1 LRLTETTAEYAYF
14 TQLGVAL
21 FGDNGLLTTLGR
33 LEALGVGCLNES
45 GSLVLGTLVANCDEM
60 SVGALT
66 RYLNELVSERS
77 VFRGLSRLERQGII
91 TKTSGRVRLSAEWEQ
106 QFERLLTDADE
117 CCPRKRRG
125 DSRRKLEQAAN
136 LARLRKGL
144 LTDAERSY
152 LKSQNCVY
160 CDATGLQQQHF
171 PPKKFIEDFTVINNR
186 HFIWPICAH
195 CNDAEKNFIRSLP
208 PIPEIELF
216 SVTSSDTLDSD
227 LLLLYRRESEKEIMR
242 FHEAHMVA
250 DRTEAYSAILRCV
263 VLWMSLDVLGL
274 TDESDRY
281 DPRGGYLRDENT
293 LRVPLRLRIREA
305 FQNEP
310 GPVPWLNVTLRLE
323 AEVSEFSYGEFDK
336 STVRHLVA
344 AHPMKATKPRNTGV
358 GITTTPIIAT
368 ATTPPRISVT

>member
-195 CNDAEKNFIRSLP
+195 CNQS
-208 PIPEIELF
+208 
-216 SVTSSDTLDSD
+216 
-227 LLLLYRRESEKEIMR
+227 
-242 FHEAHMVA
+242 
-250 DRTEAYSAILRCV
+250 
-263 VLWMSLDVLGL
+263 
-274 TDESDRY
+274 
-281 DPRGGYLRDENT
+281 
-293 LRVPLRLRIREA
+293 LRLNCFLLPQA
-305 FQNEP
+305 
-310 GPVPWLNVTLRLE
+310 TLWIQTFFCYIEGSQRK
-323 AEVSEFSYGEFDK
+323 K
-336 STVRHLVA
+336 S
-344 AHPMKATKPRNTGV
+344 
-358 GITTTPIIAT
+358 
-368 ATTPPRISVT
+368 